1 MFLKFSADFDWFYTK
16 NVSHNLS
23 TNLNFRQKLPS
34 CEFLHFWWKMWIS
47 AKSVVLTYLNN
58 GRQISILEGKL
69 IFAKVISYHFW
80 SNRARTLLTSPFASK
95 LLPLRAGHLST
106 LPQGHASIPGQIRWF
121 TGPPPSPFVCSLHV
135 MCYFSFLTLYREN
148 NIFGWKYPF
157 PESKSIGLFTLHT
170 FRKLSIF
177 WCKPHL
183 NWMITS
189 SLNISI
195 HTWQKY

>member
-1 MFLKFSADFDWFYTK
+1 MTSSETSSSKTSSSEMTGFG
-16 NVSHNLS
+16 NVQFGNVAVSKSWML
-23 TNLNFRQKLPS
+23 
-34 CEFLHFWWKMWIS
+34 

-58 GRQISILEGKL
+58 GRQINILEGKL
-69 IFAKVISYHFW
+69 ISAKVISYHFW

-121 TGPPPSPFVCSLHV
+121 TGPSLLTFPLCLLSPCHMLFL
-135 MCYFSFLTLYREN
+135 YFQTLYREN

-183 NWMITS
+183 NWVITS